1 MSPEQK
7 VWSGRQMINQLRQD
21 ADDLLAR
28 IQDLQALLSESG
40 PRSDISMI
48 GGVPHRFYPG
58 SGWVKDEGK

>member
-1 MSPEQK
+1 
-7 VWSGRQMINQLRQD
+7 MINQLRQD